1 MPTEKPLQR
10 VAPLDESEWGDD
22 VKALLSHTWV
32 AGVKPSLFRRTMAR
46 HGRIFRTWDPYGSS
60 LLLDGALSARD
71 RELLILRTVFH
82 ARGVFEWAYH
92 VPLALRSGIS
102 EVEVRAIAED
112 DRSGWSP
119 HDAALL
125 AAVDDLL
132 ERYAVSDPVWDTLSQ
147 TYGDSQLIEVPLIV
161 GQYMTNALIT
171 NTLRIE
177 PPEDMPRLPAPQV
190 REGG

>member
-1 MPTEKPLQR
+1 MPFEKPLQR

-22 VKALLSHTWV
+22 VKVLLSHTWV
-32 AGVKPSLFRRTMAR
+32 PGVKPSLFRRTMAR
-46 HGRIFRTWDPYGSS
+46 HGRIFRTWDPFGSS

-71 RELLILRTVFH
+71 RELLILRTVVH
-82 ARGVFEWAYH
+82 THGVFEWAYH

-102 EVEVRAIAED
+102 EVEVSAISED
-112 DRSGWSP
+112 DRSSWTP

-132 ERYAVSDPVWDTLSQ
+132 DRHAVSDPVWDVLSQ
-147 TYGDSQLIEVPLIV
+147 TYSDNQLIEVPLVV
-161 GQYMTNALIT
+161 GQYMSNAFIT

-177 PPEDMPRLPAPQV
+177 PPEGMPRLPTPQWGK
-190 REGG
+190 R